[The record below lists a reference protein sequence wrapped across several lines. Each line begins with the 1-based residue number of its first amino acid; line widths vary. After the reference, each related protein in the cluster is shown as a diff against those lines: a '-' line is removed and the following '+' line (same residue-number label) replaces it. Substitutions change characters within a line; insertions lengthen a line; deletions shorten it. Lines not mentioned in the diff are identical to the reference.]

1 MSDDLEGVKNLW
13 IALNAI
19 LVAYAIALFIYGK
32 YFRHKDS
39 LSLVINN
46 ILILFLF
53 LQKNIADDNK
63 GMFGRSEDSIRI
75 NENKELDEKKINLI
89 DEK

>member
-53 LQKNIADDNK
+53 I
-63 GMFGRSEDSIRI
+63 
-75 NENKELDEKKINLI
+75 
-89 DEK
+89 

>member
-46 ILILFLF
+46 ILIFF
-53 LQKNIADDNK
+53 YFI
-63 GMFGRSEDSIRI
+63 FI
-75 NENKELDEKKINLI
+75 EKYC
-89 DEK
+89 

>member
-63 GMFGRSEDSIRI
+63 GMFGRTEDSIRI
-75 NENKELDEKKINLI
+75 NDNKELDEKKINLI

>member
-32 YFRHKDS
+32 YF
-39 LSLVINN
+39 
-46 ILILFLF
+46 
-53 LQKNIADDNK
+53 
-63 GMFGRSEDSIRI
+63 
-75 NENKELDEKKINLI
+75 
-89 DEK
+89 